1 MRPAPTVTPSIRGG
15 GPSPRSKILNSPV
28 RVSPT
33 TAVERSNGSR
43 LSVKLPP
50 VLEVSTFILAP
61 PCIFGSLLSW
71 RPASHEPCGPM
82 RANSPAPKCAGPGA
96 EYVLSSGAAPS
107 STRELARSRDACR
120 RGPPRH
126 SCRSAPCRQA
136 PIDAPERAAETLSD
150 PSRSARTGAHRHA
163 CGWRRALGDV
173 DDSCSGRRRRR
184 YGFSVSAEALDV
196 EADGRSHEFLDFRR
210 T

>member
-1 MRPAPTVTPSIRGG
+1 
-15 GPSPRSKILNSPV
+15 
-28 RVSPT
+28 
-33 TAVERSNGSR
+33 VERSNGSR

-120 RGPPRH
+120 RCPPRH

-150 PSRSARTGAHRHA
+150 PSRSARTGSSPARLWMA
-163 CGWRRALGDV
+163 P
-173 DDSCSGRRRRR
+173 SSRRRRR
-184 YGFSVSAEALDV
+184 QLQRPPTEAVRVLR
-196 EADGRSHEFLDFRR
+196 ER
-210 T
+210 